1 MGFDLSGKRAL
12 LAGTVDEVLVGAGKA
27 LYDSGVHLLTAEDS
41 PHWGDL
47 SHETIPLN
55 AADPEV
61 LHEQIASIG
70 AVDILLINAG
80 WRRHAAFLDHTPAD
94 WDAALTAN
102 FETPVYL
109 AQAVAR
115 TMIDRG
121 QGGRI
126 ILLSGVESLMP
137 FAGTSAAG
145 ATLTMLGALAK
156 MMAVDLAPHGITVN
170 VLSSG
175 WLNSE
180 KYTRLPEASQQHIVN
195 GIPLKR
201 TGTPAEVGA
210 VVTFLASNSADY
222 ITGTILP
229 IDGGYVLTRSPGS
242 SMLDSHP

>member
-12 LAGTVDEVLVGAGKA
+12 LAGTVDDLLIGVGKA
-27 LYDSGVHLLTAEDS
+27 LFDSGAHLLATEAS

-47 SHETIPLN
+47 PHEIVALN
-55 AADPEV
+55 GADPEI
-61 LHEQIASIG
+61 LHEQIKSIG
-70 AVDILLINAG
+70 AVDVLVFNAG

-109 AQAVAR
+109 AQAAVL

-126 ILLSGVESLMP
+126 IFLSGVESLMP

-156 MMAVDLAPHGITVN
+156 MMAVDLASHGITVN
-170 VLSSG
+170 VLSYG

-180 KYTRLPEASQQHIVN
+180 KYIRLPETSQQHIVN

-222 ITGTILP
+222 ITGTMLP

-242 SMLDSHP
+242 SMLDPCP